1 MAQHFHSLEIRDVI
15 RETADCIS
23 VSFIVPDALRETF
36 AYRAGQYVTLRA
48 EVGDRELRRSYSL
61 CSAPHENELRIAIKR
76 VDGGMFS
83 QWAHMLL
90 RAGDGI
96 DVLPPDGHFVY
107 QPQPDRARHILLLA
121 AGSGITPVFSILK
134 TALQREA
141 LSQVTLVFGNRRV
154 KDIIFREQIEDLR
167 DLHLAR
173 FQLIHTL
180 SGEVQEATIANGRI
194 DGAKMAT
201 MMSGLIDPRS
211 IDETYICGPG
221 AMIEAAANACLDAG
235 MPAERIHKEIFG
247 VRCAVARDESRSADI
262 SNTSHTHRST
272 DAARVLVIADGIER
286 ELRVG
291 FKGESVLDVVLAS
304 GIDVPYACK
313 AGVCCTCRAQVL
325 DGEVRMDANYTLE
338 QHEVNRGFVLTC
350 QAHPVSET
358 VRLSYDAR

>member
-36 AYRAGQYVTLRA
+36 AYRSGQYVTLRA

-61 CSAPHENELRIAIKR
+61 CSAPHENEWRVAIKR

-90 RAGDGI
+90 RAGDSM

-107 QPQPDRARHILLLA
+107 ESQPALARHILLLA

-134 TALQREA
+134 TALETEA
-141 LSQVTLVFGNRRV
+141 LSRVTLVFGNRRV
-154 KDIIFREQIEDLR
+154 RDIIFREQIEDLR
-167 DLHLAR
+167 DRFLSR

-180 SGEVQEATIANGRI
+180 SGEVQEAPIANGRI
-194 DGAKMAT
+194 DGEKIAR
-201 MMSGLIDPRS
+201 LIPNLVDPNRL
-211 IDETYICGPG
+211 DEVYICGPA
-221 AMIEAAANACLDAG
+221 AMIEAAASACIDAG
-235 MPAERIHKEIFG
+235 VPVEKIHKELFG
-247 VRCAVARDESRSADI
+247 VPGAPAFAERSNAEPSDDAD
-262 SNTSHTHRST
+262 R
-272 DAARVLVIADGIER
+272 AKVLVIADGIER

-325 DGEVRMDANYTLE
+325 EGEVRMDANYTLE
-338 QHEVNRGFVLTC
+338 QHEVDRGFVLTC
-350 QAHPVSET
+350 QAHPVSDT

>member
-1 MAQHFHSLEIRDVI
+1 MAQHFHSLEIRDVV

-23 VSFIVPDALRETF
+23 VGFIVPDALRETF

-61 CSAPHENELRIAIKR
+61 CSAPHEHEWRIAIKR

-90 RAGDGI
+90 RAGDNI

-107 QPQPDRARHILLLA
+107 EPQPNRSRQILLLA

-134 TALQREA
+134 TALETEP
-141 LSQVTLVFGNRRV
+141 SSHVTLVFGNRRV
-154 KDIIFREQIEDLR
+154 QDIIFREQIEDLR
-167 DLHLAR
+167 NRYLAR

-180 SGEVQEATIANGRI
+180 SGEVQESPMANGRL
-194 DGAKMAT
+194 DGTKIAHLVP
-201 MMSGLIDPRS
+201 GLIDPKR

-221 AMIEAAANACLDAG
+221 TMIEAAANACLEIG
-235 MPAERIHKEIFG
+235 LPAARIHKEIFG
-247 VRCAVARDESRSADI
+247 VPGAVARDESRVVDTFDNA
-262 SNTSHTHRST
+262 
-272 DAARVLVIADGIER
+272 DAARVSVIADGVER

-325 DGEVRMDANYTLE
+325 EGEVRMDTNYTLE
-338 QHEVNRGFVLTC
+338 LHEVERGFVLTC
-350 QAHPVSET
+350 QAHPVTDT
-358 VRLSYDAR
+358 VRLSFDAR

>member
-90 RAGDGI
+90 RAGDSM

-107 QPQPDRARHILLLA
+107 EPQPDRARHILLLA
-121 AGSGITPVFSILK
+121 SGSGITPVFSILK
-134 TALQREA
+134 TALHSEP
-141 LSQVTLVFGNRRV
+141 LSHVTLVFGNRRV

-167 DLHLAR
+167 DLHLGR

-180 SGEVQEATIANGRI
+180 SGEVQEAPIANGRI
-194 DGAKMAT
+194 DGEKLAT
-201 MMSGLIDPRS
+201 MMSALIDPRS

-221 AMIEAAANACLDAG
+221 AMIEAAASACLAAG
-235 MPAERIHKEIFG
+235 VPAERIHKELF
-247 VRCAVARDESRSADI
+247 AVPGAVVSEASRAAD
-262 SNTSHTHRST
+262 TSITAGKT
-272 DAARVLVIADGIER
+272 DAARVVVIADGIER

-325 DGEVRMDANYTLE
+325 EGEVRMDANYTLE
-338 QHEVNRGFVLTC
+338 QHEVDRGFVLTC
-350 QAHPVSET
+350 QAHPVSDT

>member
-1 MAQHFHSLEIRDVI
+1 MAQHFHPLEIRDVV
-15 RETADCIS
+15 RETHDCIS
-23 VSFIVPDALRETF
+23 VSFNVPEALRATF

-61 CSAPHENELRIAIKR
+61 CSAPHEDELRVAIKR

-90 RAGDGI
+90 RAGDSI

-107 QPQPDRARHILLLA
+107 EAQPDRARHILLLA

-134 TALQREA
+134 TALETEA
-141 LSQVTLVFGNRRV
+141 NSRVTLVFGNRRV

-167 DLHLAR
+167 DRHLAR
-173 FQLIHTL
+173 FHLIHSL
-180 SGEVQEATIANGRI
+180 SGEVQEAPIANGRI
-194 DGAKMAT
+194 DGAKIA
-201 MMSGLIDPRS
+201 SLIPGLINPNTL
-211 IDETYICGPG
+211 DEVFICGPG
-221 AMIEAAANACLDAG
+221 AMIEAAAKACLETGVLAK
-235 MPAERIHKEIFG
+235 RIHKEIFG
-247 VRCAVARDESRSADI
+247 VPGAVVREESRANDASSSDDVARVS
-262 SNTSHTHRST
+262 
-272 DAARVLVIADGIER
+272 VIADGIER

-291 FKGESVLDVVLAS
+291 FKGDSVLEVVLAS
-304 GIDVPYACK
+304 GIDAPYACK

-338 QHEVNRGFVLTC
+338 QHEVDRGFVLTC
-350 QAHPVSET
+350 QAHPVSDT

>member
-1 MAQHFHSLEIRDVI
+1 MAQHFHSLSVRDVI
-15 RETADCIS
+15 RETPDCIS
-23 VSFIVPDALRETF
+23 VSFAVPDALRETF

-61 CSAPHENELRIAIKR
+61 CSAPHENEWRVAIKR

-90 RAGDGI
+90 RAGDMM

-107 QPQPDRARHILLLA
+107 QPQPGRARHLLLLA

-134 TALQREA
+134 TALETEA
-141 LSQVTLVFGNRRV
+141 DSQVTLVFGNRRV

-167 DLHLAR
+167 DRFLSR
-173 FQLIHTL
+173 FQLLHTL
-180 SGEVQEATIANGRI
+180 SGEVQEAPIANGRI
-194 DGAKMAT
+194 DGAKIANLVP
-201 MMSGLIDPRS
+201 GLINPQS
-211 IDETYICGPG
+211 IDEVYICGPG
-221 AMIEAAANACLDAG
+221 AMIEAAANACAATG

-247 VRCAVARDESRSADI
+247 VPAALVHTEAG
-262 SNTSHTHRST
+262 TSDVSQSGEG
-272 DAARVLVIADGIER
+272 AWVSVVADGIER
-286 ELRVG
+286 VLRVG
-291 FKGESVLDVVLAS
+291 FKGESVLDVVLAA

-325 DGEVRMDANYTLE
+325 AGGVRMDANYTLE
-338 QHEVNRGFVLTC
+338 QYEVDRGFVLTC
-350 QAHPVSET
+350 QSHPVTDT

>member
-1 MAQHFHSLEIRDVI
+1 MAQHFQTLEIRDVV
-15 RETADCIS
+15 RETPDCIS
-23 VSFIVPDALRETF
+23 VSFHVPDALRETF

-61 CSAPHENELRIAIKR
+61 CSAPHENEWRVAIKR

-90 RAGDGI
+90 RAGEYI

-107 QPQPDRARHILLLA
+107 TPQTEEARRILLLA
-121 AGSGITPVFSILK
+121 SGSGITPVFSILK
-134 TALQREA
+134 TALEQEKN
-141 LSQVTLVFGNRRV
+141 SQVTLVFGNRRV

-167 DLHLAR
+167 DRYLSR

-180 SGEVQEATIANGRI
+180 SGEVQESPIANGRI
-194 DGAKMAT
+194 DGAKIA
-201 MMSGLIDPRS
+201 SLVPNLIDPQA
-211 IDETYICGPG
+211 IDEVYICGPG
-221 AMIEAAANACLDAG
+221 AMIEAAASACLETG
-235 MPAERIHKEIFG
+235 IPVERIHKEIFG
-247 VRCAVARDESRSADI
+247 VPGAVLRSQPEGVDASDSGESATVS
-262 SNTSHTHRST
+262 
-272 DAARVLVIADGIER
+272 VIADGIER

-291 FKGESVLDVVLAS
+291 FKGDSVLDVVLAS

-325 DGEVRMDANYTLE
+325 EGEVRMDANYTLE
-338 QHEVNRGFVLTC
+338 QHEVDRGFVLTC
-350 QAHPVSET
+350 QSHPVSDT

>member
-1 MAQHFHSLEIRDVI
+1 MAQHFHPLEIRDVV
-15 RETADCIS
+15 RETHDCIS
-23 VSFIVPDALRETF
+23 VSFKVPEALGETF

-61 CSAPHENELRIAIKR
+61 CSAPHENELRVAIKR

-90 RAGDGI
+90 RPGDSI

-107 QPQPDRARHILLLA
+107 ESQPDRARHILLLA

-134 TALQREA
+134 TALETEA
-141 LSQVTLVFGNRRV
+141 NSRVTLVFGNRRV

-167 DLHLAR
+167 DRHLAR
-173 FQLIHTL
+173 FQLIHSL
-180 SGEVQEATIANGRI
+180 SGEVQEAPIANGRI
-194 DGAKMAT
+194 DGAKIA
-201 MMSGLIDPRS
+201 SLIPGLINPNTL
-211 IDETYICGPG
+211 DEVFICGPG
-221 AMIEAAANACLDAG
+221 AMIEAAAKACVETGVL
-235 MPAERIHKEIFG
+235 AERIHKEIFG
-247 VRCAVARDESRSADI
+247 VPGAVAREESRA
-262 SNTSHTHRST
+262 N
-272 DAARVLVIADGIER
+272 DASSGDDVARVSVIADGIER
-286 ELRVG
+286 ELRVA
-291 FKGESVLDVVLAS
+291 FKGDSVLDVVLAS

-338 QHEVNRGFVLTC
+338 QHEVDRGFVLTC
-350 QAHPVSET
+350 QAHPVSDT